1 MVRNAVSATCN
12 IPWTLTNPRLT
23 SGQILQQGEH
33 DEIMVVGLELDGRHL
48 VDDHFFEVPAAEQL
62 GMHVLKLLE
71 LGRRGSLFAVV
82 LIVANEEGADGLP
95 KLSLN
100 FVHPFNII
108 IIRQV

>member
-12 IPWTLTNPRLT
+12 IPSTLTNSVLT
-23 SGQILQQGEH
+23 SGQILEQGEH
-33 DEIMVVGLELDGRHL
+33 DEIMVVGLELDGSHL

-62 GMHVLKLLE
+62 GMRVLKLLE
-71 LGRRGSLFAVV
+71 LRRRGSLLSVV

-108 IIRQV
+108 IMR